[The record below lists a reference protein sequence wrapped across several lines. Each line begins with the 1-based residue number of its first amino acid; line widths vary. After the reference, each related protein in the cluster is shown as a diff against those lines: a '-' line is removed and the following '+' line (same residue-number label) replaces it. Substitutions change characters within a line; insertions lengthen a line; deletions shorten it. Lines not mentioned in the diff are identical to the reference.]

1 MSGIKK
7 HGKTVPWKRTDQ
19 VETLVLQQV
28 LKDFA
33 VVAKKKKKFPKTR
46 QTSSFQCTAKPDAEI
61 LHEIKLY
68 IHSLHE

>member
-33 VVAKKKKKFPKTR
+33 VVAKKKNSLKQDR
-46 QTSSFQCTAKPDAEI
+46 QVLSDVQQNQTQRYYMK
-61 LHEIKLY
+61 
-68 IHSLHE
+68 

>member
-33 VVAKKKKKFPKTR
+33 VVAKKKKKKKIP
-46 QTSSFQCTAKPDAEI
+46 
-61 LHEIKLY
+61 
-68 IHSLHE
+68 